1 MLRPPTR
8 MSQLWM
14 LSFNEFFAG
23 SKWSGTIQP
32 RWGATSSLRQSG
44 KKAGASQSAVYI
56 SSMRVACAAPMVTLV
71 MILPPSPGFAA
82 TVPFPRGAV
91 LVFLESTKVERRG
104 CGTIGD
110 LGLWHDGFIEHFRPI
125 AEFIRRQ
132 GAVPGIQLGHSG
144 RRSRLERPWE
154 GGRPLKPSPEI
165 EDWEDWEVVGPS
177 PLSAGE
183 GEPPPRE
190 LSTAEVR
197 DVVTAWGAA
206 ARRAREAGFDVL

>member
-91 LVFLESTKVERRG
+91 LMDGEDDHGWTAALFAPGAARHCTQEPGRGGADAPIFGRARLSHPLAPDECRTLRRRRRG
-104 CGTIGD
+104 T
-110 LGLWHDGFIEHFRPI
+110 GLPRID
-125 AEFIRRQ
+125 Q
-132 GAVPGIQLGHSG
+132 GGAARLRHH
-144 RRSRLERPWE
+144 RRSR
-154 GGRPLKPSPEI
+154 PL
-165 EDWEDWEVVGPS
+165 
-177 PLSAGE
+177 A
-183 GEPPPRE
+183 
-190 LSTAEVR
+190 
-197 DVVTAWGAA
+197 
-206 ARRAREAGFDVL
+206 